1 MSNLSMNNPP
11 ILQWVD

>member
-11 ILQWVD
+11 ILQWID